1 MKNTTVDLGRLISF
15 LEEDA
20 PFGDITSE
28 AVVPADAVLT
38 AGVRTRERCVV
49 AGLEEGVALFR
60 HLGVEAEAKVEDGA
74 EVDPGTTVMTVSG
87 PARAVLLGERTVLNL
102 IGRMSG
108 IATATREVVRAVE
121 AVDPHLRVASTR
133 KTAPGLRA
141 LDKKAAVLGG
151 GEGHRRSLSDMF
163 LIKDNHLG
171 LVGFEE
177 AVRRARAYSVYHK
190 VEIEVETVEDAVVAA
205 RAGADLILLDN
216 MTPAAVSAAVE
227 ALKAAGLRDRVLIE
241 VSGGITPETA
251 PKYGGT
257 GADLVSMGA
266 LTHTVR
272 NVDVGLD
279 IV

>member
-1 MKNTTVDLGRLISF
+1 MNEMPVDLKHLVSF
-15 LEEDA
+15 LEEDV

-28 AVVPADAVLT
+28 AVVPADAVL
-38 AGVRTRERCVV
+38 AAEVRTRERCVI
-49 AGLEEGVALFR
+49 AGLEESVALFEY
-60 HLGVEAEAKVEDGA
+60 LGVGADPMVEDGA
-74 EVDPGTTVMTVSG
+74 EVDAGTTVMTVSG
-87 PARAVLLGERTVLNL
+87 PARAVLMGERTVLNI

-108 IATATREVVRAVE
+108 IATATKAAVQAVE

-141 LDKKAAVLGG
+141 LDKKAVFLGG
-151 GEGHRRSLSDMF
+151 GEAHRLSLSDMV
-163 LIKDNHLG
+163 LIKDNHLA

-177 AVRRARAYSVYHK
+177 AVRRARAYTLYHK
-190 VEIEVETVEDAVVAA
+190 VEVEVETAEDAVTAA

-216 MTPAAVSAAVE
+216 MGPAEVTGAIE
-227 ALKAAGLRDRVLIE
+227 ALRVAGLRDHVLVE
-241 VSGGITPETA
+241 VSGGVTPEAA
-251 PKYGGT
+251 PDYGGT

-279 IV
+279 II

>member
-1 MKNTTVDLGRLISF
+1 MSEMTVDLEHLISF
-15 LEEDA
+15 LEEDV

-38 AGVRTRERCVV
+38 AGVRTRERCVI
-49 AGLEEGVALFR
+49 AGLEEGVALFG
-60 HLGVEAEAKVEDGA
+60 HLGVDADQMVEDGA
-74 EVDPGTTVMTVSG
+74 EVDSGATVMTVSG
-87 PARAVLLGERTVLNL
+87 PARAVLMGERTVLNI

-108 IATATREVVRAVE
+108 IATATKAAVQAVE
-121 AVDPHLRVASTR
+121 AADPHLKVASTR

-141 LDKKAAVLGG
+141 LDKKAVVLGG
-151 GEGHRRSLSDMF
+151 GEAHRLSLSDMV
-163 LIKDNHLG
+163 LIKDNHLA

-177 AVRRARAYSVYHK
+177 AVRRARAYTLYHK
-190 VEIEVETVEDAVVAA
+190 VEVEVETAEDAVVAA
-205 RAGADLILLDN
+205 RAGADLVLLDN
-216 MTPAAVSAAVE
+216 MDPTAVAAAVE
-227 ALKAAGLRDRVLIE
+227 ALQTAGLRDRVLVE

-251 PKYGGT
+251 PDYGGT